1 MLRAAARCVSVA
13 GATSSVGLRLFALHK
28 CHSLTRWG
36 VLTCVQVRVL
46 CPDVED
52 NEALNG
58 QILEVEV
65 SSLTDSVGDIKA
77 RLADVLKLAANK
89 QRISRDGVGVL
100 RDENTLAFYNVG
112 PETMLSLAVRERG
125 GRKK

>member
-1 MLRAAARCVSVA
+1 M
-13 GATSSVGLRLFALHK
+13 
-28 CHSLTRWG
+28 
-36 VLTCVQVRVL
+36 L

-65 SSLTDSVGDIKA
+65 SSLTDSIGDIKA